1 MSAKA
6 PIGLY
11 LHVPFC
17 RSKCPYCDFY
27 SLRGTPDE
35 MDAYCAAMQRKISE
49 SAAALQRK
57 ADTLYI
63 GGGTP
68 SVLGVERLKALL
80 LRAKT
85 DFLTEGAEVTVE
97 CNPYG
102 LADDFFPALAES
114 GANRISL
121 GLQSAV
127 DGERRALGR
136 LSDAA
141 GVRRAVTAAKRAGFQ
156 NVSLDVML
164 GIPGQTAATLRETL
178 DFCLSLSVGHVSAY
192 ILKLEPGTP
201 FYARRE
207 TLRLPDDDQTADL
220 YLQLCETLEANGL
233 LQYEISNFARP
244 RCESRHNLKYWHC
257 EEYLGLGPA
266 AHSFLD
272 GRRFY
277 FARSLSGF
285 LQDEKP
291 LEDGPGGDFA
301 EYAML
306 ALRLTEGLS
315 ESRVQLRFGHGIPAS
330 LRRRAEPLARYGL
343 LETDSRGVRLTRRGF
358 LVSNAVLAELLD
370 WEET

>member
-17 RSKCPYCDFY
+17 RAKCPYCDFY
-27 SLRGTPDE
+27 SLRGTADE
-35 MDAYCAAMQRKISE
+35 MDAYCAAMRRKISE
-49 SAAALQRK
+49 SAAALRRK

-68 SVLGVERLKALL
+68 SVLGVQRLKTLL
-80 LRAKT
+80 FQAKT
-85 DFLTEGAEVTVE
+85 DFLTADAEVTVE
-97 CNPYG
+97 CNPYD

-114 GANRISL
+114 GATRISL

-141 GVRRAVTAAKRAGFQ
+141 GVRRAVTAARQAGFQ

-164 GIPGQTAATLRETL
+164 GIPGQTAETLRETV
-178 DFCLSLSVGHVSAY
+178 DFCLSLSVEHVSAY

-201 FYARRE
+201 FYTRRE
-207 TLRLPDDDQTADL
+207 ALQLPDDDQTADL
-220 YLQLCETLEANGL
+220 YLQLCEALEENGL
-233 LQYEISNFARP
+233 MQYEISNFARP
-244 RCESRHNLKYWHC
+244 GFESRHNLKYWHC

-277 FARSLSGF
+277 FARSLQGF
-285 LQDEKP
+285 LQDEPP
-291 LEDGPGGDFA
+291 LQDGPGGDFS

-306 ALRLTEGLS
+306 ALRLTEGLA
-315 ESRVQLRFGHGIPAS
+315 ESRVQRRFGHGIPVS
-330 LRRRAEPLARYGL
+330 LRRRAKPLAQYGL
-343 LETDSRGVRLTRRGF
+343 LETDSRGVRLTKKGF

-370 WEET
+370 